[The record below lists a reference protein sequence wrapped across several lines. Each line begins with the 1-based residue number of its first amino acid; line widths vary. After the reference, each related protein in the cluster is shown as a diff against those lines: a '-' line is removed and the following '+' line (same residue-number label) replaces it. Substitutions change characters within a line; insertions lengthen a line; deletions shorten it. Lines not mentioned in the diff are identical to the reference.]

1 MVNGDTSPRVQSP
14 PRKSPLVSGD
24 VEASAAHVFADRL
37 RTLPESRL
45 RRSVGPE
52 SLAGAGVAL
61 AQLLAD
67 LAAGVEAR
75 DGGAPLRRT
84 VPDLGPFAV
93 ADQIAVTAT
102 DLAQA
107 LDGVES
113 DAEVWAPD
121 GERAVLARLLAD
133 LGERVRTLSRLA

>member
-1 MVNGDTSPRVQSP
+1 MEPS
-14 PRKSPLVSGD
+14 
-24 VEASAAHVFADRL
+24 EAHVFADRL

-45 RRSVGPE
+45 QRSVGPE
-52 SLAGAGVAL
+52 SLARAGVGL

-75 DGGAPLRRT
+75 DGAAPLGRT

-102 DLAQA
+102 DLALA
-107 LDGVES
+107 LDGV
-113 DAEVWAPD
+113 DPRAEVWAPG
-121 GERAVLARLLAD
+121 GERDV
-133 LGERVRTLSRLA
+133 LSRLLEHLDQRVRALTRLA

>member
-1 MVNGDTSPRVQSP
+1 MGPS
-14 PRKSPLVSGD
+14 
-24 VEASAAHVFADRL
+24 EARLFADRL

-45 RRSVGPE
+45 RRSTGAE
-52 SLAGAGVAL
+52 SLAQAGVAL

-75 DGGAPLRRT
+75 DGGAPPRRI

-107 LDGVES
+107 LDGV
-113 DAEVWAPD
+113 DTAVQVWRPD
-121 GERAVLARLLAD
+121 GERDVLSRLLDD
-133 LGERVRTLSRLA
+133 LDERVRTLIRLA